1 MKQSQWNDAMNLLDA
16 DLVESFVKKQ
26 EKMVERKKSKV
37 LWLRRSAVAA
47 CFMLVFAAFA
57 GYFALN
63 GDQGKVAATIMLDVN
78 PSLKIR
84 VDENEK
90 VLEVV
95 PLNEDA
101 KTVVGDRDFKNKDLT
116 ETVRVLVDSIIEN
129 GFINEAEKAVLIG
142 VDSKNSAEAKA
153 IREKLTEQI
162 MSQIGEDGIVIG
174 QDIQKTEDVYP
185 SIARISEEYGI
196 SLGKAS
202 IVYEIVSL
210 YSEFTEEQLVKLS
223 ISDLSILLKNN
234 GKFDITGTTKAVIS
248 HETAVKTALETFQL
262 KESDQINDVVTFF
275 GVDCNELIYD
285 VNLKVYD
292 GKVERE
298 YKFSMDPI
306 TGETLRA
313 KVTESNISGSHPYYN
328 ATLDYS
334 HSIFEAYRAVYDEFD
349 INPDDGYMLIARR
362 HRGRWHVTIKNV
374 DNKDYR
380 AYIDISTGK
389 ITEIMIL
396 DRDDP
401 LNKAIYKEYIE

>member
-1 MKQSQWNDAMNLLDA
+1 MKPNELYTILGEIDSEYIEDACPQNMNQEENGMKQK
-16 DLVESFVKKQ
+16 VGKK
-26 EKMVERKKSKV
+26 VIYGA
-37 LWLRRSAVAA
+37 LA
-47 CFMLVFAAFA
+47 FAAS
-57 GYFALN
+57 FALIVMGAMGFFTGSN
-63 GDQGKVAATIMLDVN
+63 DLMTIMLDVN
-78 PSLKIR
+78 PSLEIK
-84 VDENEK
+84 VDETKK
-90 VLEVV
+90 VLEVI

-129 GFINEAEKAVLIG
+129 GFINEAEKAVLLC
-142 VDSKNSAEAKA
+142 VDGKNSAEVRA

-162 MSQIGEDGIVIG
+162 MSQIGEDGTVIG

-185 SIARISEEYGI
+185 GIAKISEEYSI

-202 IVYEIVSL
+202 IVYEIVSM
-210 YSEFTEEQLVKLS
+210 YPEFTEKELVKLS
-223 ISDLSILLKNN
+223 IADLSILLKNN

-262 KESDQINDVVTFF
+262 KESDQITDVVTFF

-285 VNLKVYD
+285 VILEVYD
-292 GKVERE
+292 GKVGRE

-313 KVTESNISGSHPYYN
+313 KVTELNISVSHPYYN
-328 ATLDYS
+328 ATLDFS
-334 HSIFEAYRAVYDEFD
+334 HSIFEAYRTVYDKFD